1 MLAKHFFGLE
11 TEDTVAVDARQE
23 AEIAKL
29 LKWAG
34 HVLGSSMADGVAHL
48 TQAIAAAQA
57 AGTILNPYQS
67 QRLLGPVVSA
77 VNEAMA
83 KLREFKFEVA
93 RTKELRASVYK
104 QGEAMVLKL
113 KQQLEQGHIT
123 EDELNSRC
131 RSVTVWQST
140 KDSGLDVQLGELEAD
155 VCARVEDASNLIVG
169 ANMFQMPDRNTWCPF
184 RSRTRS

>member
-1 MLAKHFFGLE
+1 
-11 TEDTVAVDARQE
+11 
-23 AEIAKL
+23 
-29 LKWAG
+29 
-34 HVLGSSMADGVAHL
+34 MADGVAHL

-67 QRLLGPVVSA
+67 QHLLGPVVSA
-77 VNEAMA
+77 VNETMA

-140 KDSGLDVQLGELEAD
+140 KDSGLDVKLGELEAD
-155 VCARVEDASNLIVG
+155 VCTASGRCIQLDSGCLEQTCFKGRTATHG
-169 ANMFQMPDRNTWCPF
+169 AHSGAGRDHDGCRPGSER
-184 RSRTRS
+184 